1 MMALAQAQ
9 AEFRAATA
17 AYESA
22 KRGVSDQ
29 RFYAQNR
36 MPNSLGFAEMVEYTA
51 HQNWLRAHEKLAALQ
66 PPPAQKPVTASAPK
80 PAPAAT
86 IARNAPTAGI
96 TAKNAPVMLHENALR
111 EYHAAKADAD
121 RARAAFQAADK
132 RLQQAHNAAVA
143 AAQAR
148 HDANKNG

>member
-1 MMALAQAQ
+1 MTTLEQAQ
-9 AEFRAATA
+9 ADFRAATA
-17 AYESA
+17 AYETA

-29 RFYAQNR
+29 RFAVQNC

-66 PPPAQKPVTASAPK
+66 PAPAPKPVTTSAPK
-80 PAPAAT
+80 PASAAT

-96 TAKNAPVMLHENALR
+96 TVKNTSVMSHENALR

-121 RARAAFQAADK
+121 RARAAFQVADR

-143 AAQAR
+143 AANAR
-148 HDANKNG
+148 HTSEVGG